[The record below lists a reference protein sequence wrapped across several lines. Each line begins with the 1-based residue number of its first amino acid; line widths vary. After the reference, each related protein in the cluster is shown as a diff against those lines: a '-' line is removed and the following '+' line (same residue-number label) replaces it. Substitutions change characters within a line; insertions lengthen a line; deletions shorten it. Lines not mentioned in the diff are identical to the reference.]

1 MMKRTTFS
9 TLLRACLLLV
19 TLLYIGNGAG
29 AQTHYSFT
37 AYNTDWGFVQK
48 EVMQIM
54 QDKGGEMWFATWD
67 GLYRYDGSRFSNY
80 KARPGDGVRM
90 ESNRLETI
98 CADGSNIW
106 MRGYNG
112 SVTRFDTRMNSIDNL
127 PGQPLIATSI
137 QPISSGGIWITADDG
152 RIYRAWAGK
161 SDNKIRLQM
170 CFKGRKGGQRH
181 LIADHRGNQWIFA
194 DGALW
199 RYDAAKGCFVVAR
212 KPFRGVSLYENGG
225 SLYFACQGGVVM
237 QLTGKRWI
245 AHKLPTPTTVSQLTR
260 LPQGCW
266 FAATMGDGAYVLRA
280 DMSVLKHLIMPQA
293 VPGTGSIAS
302 FRQDSHG
309 DIWFCSGLPG
319 VSHYDARLGTLEFL
333 PMQGQFSNDPTL
345 WRRDIKIVENSQG
358 TLWLSP
364 SGNGLARYDRATRS
378 LIPFFDANRQAVW
391 TTENTVSDMFM
402 DHQGNL
408 WYSGKYTGLEKATPM
423 TEQFFTLQYTTNS
436 ESGKDVRGLFQDS
449 KGRVWIGAKN
459 GVVSVFDSRMRYLG
473 DLTSQGS
480 IVPHSQ
486 QPIGHAYAFAED
498 THGVIWMGTKFKGL
512 YSLTPTA
519 AGTFSVRHYEADG
532 SRYALPHNDI
542 FCLTTDHHGRLWIAT
557 YGGGLCYTLLGD
569 PSHRFIHA
577 GNLLRQYQTD
587 RFAKVRCVTADG
599 KGTIW
604 VGTTSGMLSFSERFS
619 DPRNVRFTSYRRVP
633 EDASS
638 LSNND
643 VLDIRVARNG
653 TMYVCTY
660 GGGFCQAVRSA
671 DGKVL
676 FRPFTMADGLRSDIV
691 FSSQEDRSGNLWL
704 ATENG
709 LVKFYPRNHQLE
721 TYSSSFFGKT
731 VDINEGQAL
740 HLADGRLM
748 FPSRNW
754 GAIYFSPQQVRVSRF
769 KPRIVFDSF
778 MQNQQT
784 IQPSAQ
790 KDAILTADINS
801 MSSITLSHNRNS
813 FSIGFAALDYR
824 DPKNI
829 SYAYKLE
836 GFDRQWVLAGNAHEA
851 VYSNLPPG
859 HYIFKVRSTNSD
871 GVWTD
876 NTRSIEV
883 TVKPSFWQT
892 GWAWLL
898 YFLLLVGVVAVSTY
912 ILFTIL
918 RLKQKVHIE
927 QQIADMKMR
936 FFTNISHEI
945 RTPLT
950 LISGSVKEIL
960 RRDSLNKQQ
969 RQQLG
974 VVDINANRLVRLVN
988 QMLDLRKAESGKMR
1002 LKLQRTEMAQFLR
1015 GVMVNFDD
1023 LATRQHIAFSLEEPE
1038 QDVVIWIDR
1047 EKMDK
1052 VIFNLLSNAF
1062 RFTQRGKRVTV
1073 SLQGRG
1079 DHARVTVS
1087 DEGSG
1092 ISAERQKNIFQLFSS
1107 SEGSGAMEQ
1116 QHTGIGLALTKD
1128 LVELHGGTI
1137 SVRST
1142 VGVGSSFSVDLP
1154 VNAPGT
1160 DRKADYIADDEQ
1172 LNNTP
1177 QEPLPQSE
1185 QVCDEAG
1192 QACDAEP
1199 DGRQQVLVVDDN
1211 ADMRNFIKVL
1221 LQENYAVTTARNGE
1235 EGMKKALE
1243 TQPDIIIADYM
1254 MPVMDGI
1261 TMAGKLRNDVQTSHI
1276 PIIMLSART
1285 DDESKI
1291 MGLDTGVDAYI
1302 DKPFSADVLR
1312 SRVSNLI
1319 RQRQLLQQRNVNHY
1333 IQKQAMPAMEGNER
1347 DKQFMERLT
1356 QYIEQHL
1363 TEGNL
1368 SVDALAREMG
1378 MSRSVY
1384 FKKVKALTG
1393 LGPVDYLRGL
1403 RMQRAAALIDSGQYS
1418 MAEITTLI
1426 GMNDAHYFS
1435 KCFKQQY
1442 GMTPS
1447 AWKVRQR

>member
-1 MMKRTTFS
+1 
-9 TLLRACLLLV
+9 
-19 TLLYIGNGAG
+19 
-29 AQTHYSFT
+29 
-37 AYNTDWGFVQK
+37 
-48 EVMQIM
+48 
-54 QDKGGEMWFATWD
+54 MWFATWD

-80 KARPGDGVRM
+80 KARPGDGIRM
-90 ESNRLETI
+90 ESNRLEEI
-98 CADGSNIW
+98 CADGNNIW

-127 PGQPLIATSI
+127 PGRSFIASSI
-137 QPISSGGIWITADDG
+137 RSISSGGIWITTENG
-152 RIYRAWAGK
+152 RIYRAWTGK
-161 SDNKIRLQM
+161 NDNKIRLRL
-170 CFKGRKGGQRH
+170 CFKGKKGGQRH
-181 LIADHRGNQWIFA
+181 LVADRRGSQWLFA

-199 RYDAAKGCFVVAR
+199 RYNTATGYFVVVR
-212 KPFRGVSLYENGG
+212 KHFGGISLYENAG
-225 SLYFACQGGVVM
+225 SLFFSCQGGTIM
-237 QLTGKRWI
+237 QLSGKQWT
-245 AHKLPTPTTVSQLTR
+245 AHKLPTPAAVTQITR
-260 LPQGCW
+260 LPQGEW
-266 FAATMGDGAYVLRA
+266 FAATMGDGAYILRT
-280 DMSVLKHLIMPQA
+280 DMSVLKHLSMPLA
-293 VPGTGSIAS
+293 ARHAGSIAS
-302 FRQDSHG
+302 FAQDRRG
-309 DIWFCSGLPG
+309 DIWFCSDLPG
-319 VSHYDARLGTLEFL
+319 VSHYDARLGTMEFL
-333 PMQGQFSNDPTL
+333 PMQGQFSSDPAM
-345 WRRDIKIVENSQG
+345 WRRGIKMAEDNMG
-358 TLWLSP
+358 TLWISP

-378 LIPFFDANRQAVW
+378 LVPFFDANRQTVW

-402 DHQGNL
+402 DRQGNL
-408 WYSGKYTGLEKATPM
+408 WYSGKYTGLEKATPI

-459 GVVSVFDSRMRYLG
+459 GVVSLFDARMRYLG
-473 DLTSQGS
+473 DLTPQGS
-480 IVPHSQ
+480 IVPNSR

-498 THGVIWMGTKFKGL
+498 ANGVVWMGTKFKGL

-519 AGTFSVRHYEADG
+519 AGAFSVRHYEADG

-542 FCLTTDHHGRLWIAT
+542 FSLMIDHHRRLWIAT
-557 YGGGLCYTLLGD
+557 YGGGLCYTLLSD
-569 PSHRFIHA
+569 TKHRFIHA
-577 GNLLRQYQTD
+577 GNLLKHYQID
-587 RFAKVRCVTADG
+587 RFAKVRCVTSDN

-604 VGTTSGMLSFSERFS
+604 VGTTSGMLSFCEHFA
-619 DPRNVRFTSYRRVP
+619 DPRSVRFNIYRRIP
-633 EDASS
+633 DDASS

-643 VLDIRVARNG
+643 VLDIRVAHNG
-653 TMYVCTY
+653 IMYVCTY
-660 GGGFCQAVRSA
+660 GGGFCQAIRTA
-671 DGKVL
+671 DGKVR
-676 FRPFTMADGLRSDIV
+676 FSPFTMVNGLRSDIV
-691 FSSQEDRSGNLWL
+691 FSTQEDSQGNLWL

-709 LVKFYPRNHQLE
+709 LVKFYPSNHQLE

-740 HLADGRLM
+740 RLADGRLM

-754 GAIYFSPQQVRVSRF
+754 GAIYFSPQKVRVSHF

-778 MQNQQT
+778 MQNQQAV
-784 IQPSAQ
+784 QPSA
-790 KDAILTADINS
+790 KEDAILTADINS
-801 MSSITLSHNRNS
+801 MSSIRLPHNRNS

-836 GFDRQWVLAGNAHEA
+836 GFDRQWVQAGNAHEA

-859 HYIFKVRSTNSD
+859 HYTFKVRSTNSD
-871 GVWTD
+871 GVWTN

-883 TVKPSFWQT
+883 TVTPSFWQT
-892 GWAWLL
+892 GWACLL
-898 YFLLLVGVVAVSTY
+898 YIVLLVGVVAVSTY

-927 QQIADMKMR
+927 QQLADMKMR

-960 RRDSLNKQQ
+960 RRGSLDKQQ

-974 VVDINANRLVRLVN
+974 VVDVNANRLVRLVN
-988 QMLDLRKAESGKMR
+988 QMLDIRKAESGKMR
-1002 LKLQRTEMAQFLR
+1002 LKLQRTDMAQFLR
-1015 GVMVNFDD
+1015 GVMVNFED
-1023 LATRQHIAFSLEEPE
+1023 LAVRQHIDFRLKEPE
-1038 QDVVIWIDR
+1038 QRVVVWIDR
-1047 EKMDK
+1047 DKIDK

-1062 RFTQRGKRVTV
+1062 RFTQRGKGITVT
-1073 SLQGRG
+1073 LQGLG
-1079 DHARVTVS
+1079 GHARVTVS
-1087 DEGSG
+1087 DQGNG
-1092 ISAERQKNIFQLFSS
+1092 ISADRQKTIFQLFSS

-1137 SVRST
+1137 SVKST
-1142 VGVGSSFSVDLP
+1142 VGVGSSFSIDLP
-1154 VNAPGT
+1154 VNAPGA
-1160 DRKADYIADDEQ
+1160 DRNADYVADDQQ
-1172 LNNTP
+1172 LDNMP
-1177 QEPLPQSE
+1177 QKPLPENSLE
-1185 QVCDEAG
+1185 SDEEFLA
-1192 QACDAEP
+1192 QDAEP
-1199 DGRQQVLVVDDN
+1199 DGRHQVLVVDDN
-1211 ADMRNFIKVL
+1211 PDMRNFIRVI
-1221 LQENYAVTTARNGE
+1221 LQESYVVSTARNGE

-1243 TQPDIIIADYM
+1243 AQPDVIIADYM

-1261 TMAGKLRNDVQTSHI
+1261 TMAGKLRNDIQTSHI

-1291 MGLDTGVDAYI
+1291 KGLDTGVDAYI

-1319 RQRQLLQQRNVNHY
+1319 RQRQLLQQRNVNRY
-1333 IQKQAMPAMEGNER
+1333 IQKLAEPATDGNER

-1363 TEGNL
+1363 AEGNL
-1368 SVDALAREMG
+1368 SVDMLAREMG

-1393 LGPVDYLRGL
+1393 LGPVEYLRGL

-1447 AWKVRQR
+1447 AWKTRQK